1 MKQQKEQLDLLT
13 KQYTQE
19 AKILEQKQVIQ
30 DYKAE

>member
-1 MKQQKEQLDLLT
+1 MKQQKDQLDLLT
-13 KQYTQE
+13 KQHNQE